1 MMVLVKKEIIRKKIV
16 KPRRMEYRD
25 LKILIFAIKVTNKRL
40 ILKVI

>member
-1 MMVLVKKEIIRKKIV
+1 MVLVKKEMIRKKRV
-16 KPRRMEYRD
+16 KLRRMEYRD